1 MSRLIAPAFLL
12 LAVLGFSGCSS
23 MGGGTPN
30 GQTQVIVSD
39 VIESQIETKAEEVFD
54 RHGFDFKGAGAGRM
68 VFERPG
74 GAMGNIIYGNWQEN
88 DVTTQ
93 VTLFIIPKGPT
104 TFALR
109 TRSMAVR
116 HTFGA
121 DSDTE
126 LFDVAG
132 GRYKVILDKI
142 AKELRD
148 QNAAATMA
156 RSDGYS

>member
-1 MSRLIAPAFLL
+1 MITRLFFVGVGV
-12 LAVLGFSGCSS
+12 VLFNAGCKS

-30 GQTQVIVSD
+30 GQAQVTVTN
-39 VIESQIETKAEEVFD
+39 VIESQIETKAEEVFY
-54 RHGFDFKGAGAGRM
+54 RHGFDFKGAGSGQM
-68 VFERPG
+68 QFERAG
-74 GAMGNIIYGNWQEN
+74 GTMGNIIYGNWQEN

-109 TRSMAVR
+109 ERSTAVR

-132 GRYKVILDKI
+132 ARYKSILDKI
-142 AKELRD
+142 AKELAQENPR
-148 QNAAATMA
+148 TPS
-156 RSDGYS
+156 R